1 MSSDDLARALAQPG
15 RASTPYRDRY
25 SPDRPLVLE
34 CFRPQGHDPDKPVV
48 IVQHG
53 ASRNGAEY
61 CAAWIPAAE
70 RHGLLIVAIMFAKD
84 AWPDAVTY
92 NNGHVLDEDGRIRPR
107 EVWSQAI
114 PGRVFAL
121 LREAGVTRRDKTYL
135 WGHSAGGQFV
145 HRLLAT
151 QPHDIFEVVG
161 AANSGWY
168 TLPTLDLHYPDGL
181 GGIGL
186 TRDDVVRFLGY
197 PLVIF
202 PAIRTSTRRRRTFR
216 GTTPRWRRGQT
227 GLRARNSTLTAGGR
241 KPQSWACPAAGAAW
255 SCRASRMRGC
265 GCRPLPAIIGSAP
278 GANGARVNRWT
289 SLVGN
294 ADLRFDAAV

>member
-1 MSSDDLARALAQPG
+1 MSPDDLARALAQPG
-15 RASTPYRDRY
+15 RASIPYLDRY
-25 SPDRPLVLE
+25 NPDRPLVLE
-34 CFRPQGHDPDKPVV
+34 CFRAQGHNPDKPVV

-70 RHGLLIVAIMFAKD
+70 RHGLLIVAITFSKE

-92 NNGHVLDEDGRIRPR
+92 NNGHVLDEDGSLRPR
-107 EVWSQAI
+107 ECWSQAI

-121 LREAGVTRRDKTYL
+121 LREAGVTRRDKAYL

-151 QPHDIFEVVG
+151 QPPSIFEAVG

-168 TLPTLDLHYPDGL
+168 TLPTLDLRYPDGL

-186 TRDDVVRFLGY
+186 TRDDLVRLLGY
-197 PLVIF
+197 PLVILSGDQDIDGTAENF
-202 PAIRTSTRRRRTFR
+202 PRHDAAMAQGANRLL
-216 GTTPRWRRGQT
+216 RGQFYIDR
-227 GLRARNSTLTAGGR
+227 GRAEAAKLGVPFHWSRVVVPGVAHEGMRMSAFAGEYWFG
-241 KPQSWACPAAGAAW
+241 
-255 SCRASRMRGC
+255 
-265 GCRPLPAIIGSAP
+265 
-278 GANGARVNRWT
+278 GAR
-289 SLVGN
+289 SL
-294 ADLRFDAAV
+294 RQ